1 MDKLIM
7 DHLHEN
13 GNNEGDSIWLELL
26 AGLKFKYPKVDY
38 GWTTLPELRAL
49 QPLPHLWDWMPLT
62 CDHKLMGA
70 QFYFLQEL
78 RLGTN

>member
-49 QPLPHLWDWMPLT
+49 
-62 CDHKLMGA
+62 
-70 QFYFLQEL
+70 
-78 RLGTN
+78 